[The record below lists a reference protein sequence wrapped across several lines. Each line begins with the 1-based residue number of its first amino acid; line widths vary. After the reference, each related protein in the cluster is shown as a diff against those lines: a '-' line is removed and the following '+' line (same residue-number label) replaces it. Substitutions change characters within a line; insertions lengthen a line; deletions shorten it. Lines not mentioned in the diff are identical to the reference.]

1 MIKKIAAI
9 LCLSVALAGC
19 TTDPYTGEMKISNTL
34 GGAGL
39 GTGLGAAGGYLV
51 ARATGSDEATAAAI
65 GAGIGGLAGA
75 GIGAYMDNQEAQL
88 RQQLQGTGVSVT
100 RVGDRIILNMPSNV
114 TFPTDQSQIL
124 PAFYP
129 TLDSVAIV
137 LQKFDETI
145 VNVYGHTDSQG
156 SDGYNLTLSQRRA
169 SSVSQFLAGRG
180 VNPNRLNTQ
189 GYGESQPIADNSTEA
204 GRARNRRVEVQISPL
219 SAGR

>member
-1 MIKKIAAI
+1 MIKKIATV

-65 GAGIGGLAGA
+65 GAGLGGLAGA

-124 PAFYP
+124 PAFYS

-156 SDGYNLTLSQRRA
+156 SDGYNLTLSQQRA
-169 SSVSQFLAGRG
+169 SSVSQFLASRG

-219 SAGR
+219 STR

>member
-1 MIKKIAAI
+1 MIRTI
-9 LCLSVALAGC
+9 LVALSLSVALAGC

-51 ARATGSDEATAAAI
+51 ARATGQDEGTAAAI

-114 TFPTDQSQIL
+114 TFPTDQAQIL

-129 TLDSVAIV
+129 TLDSVGLV
-137 LQKFDETI
+137 LQKFDDTI
-145 VNVYGHTDSQG
+145 INVYGHTDSQG
-156 SDGYNLTLSQRRA
+156 SDGYNLRLSQQRA
-169 SSVSQFLAGRG
+169 SSVSQYLASRG
-180 VNPNRLNTQ
+180 VSPNRLNTQ
-189 GYGESQPIADNSTEA
+189 GYGESQPIADNATEA

-219 SAGR
+219 STR